1 MNFRDFDYCKIV
13 NVPDGDTVDVLVD
26 QGFDDST
33 VVRLRLKGINAPEV
47 KGETREAGE
56 AARDY
61 LKTLILKH
69 TNGTQE
75 LLVRSYKMKKTER
88 QKKDKYGRYLAV
100 LLSNGVNL
108 NEAMVNAGHAA
119 RYMDDE

>member
-1 MNFRDFDYCKIV
+1 MKYRDFEYCKIV
-13 NVPDGDTVDVLVD
+13 NVYDGDTVDVLVD

-47 KGETREAGE
+47 KGVTREAGE
-56 AARDY
+56 ASRDY
-61 LKTLILKH
+61 LKTLIAKH

-75 LLVRSYKMKKTER
+75 LLVRSYKTRRTVK

-100 LLSNGVNL
+100 LIARGVNL
-108 NEAMVNAGHAA
+108 NEVMVTAGHAVP
-119 RYMDDE
+119 YMEDE

>member
-1 MNFRDFDYCKIV
+1 MEYRDFEYCKIV
-13 NVPDGDTVDVLVD
+13 NVHDGDTVDVLVD

-33 VVRLRLKGINAPEV
+33 VVRLRLKGINSPEL

-56 AARDY
+56 ASRDY
-61 LKTLILKH
+61 LKTLIAKH

-75 LLVRSYKMKKTER
+75 LLVRSYKMKKTDR

-100 LLSNGVNL
+100 LFSAGVNL
-108 NEAMVNAGHAA
+108 NETMVSAGHAA
-119 RYMDDE
+119 RYMEDE

>member
-1 MNFRDFDYCKIV
+1 MEYRDFEYCKIV
-13 NVPDGDTVDVLVD
+13 NVYDGDTVDVLVD

-61 LKTLILKH
+61 LKALITKH

-75 LLVRSYKMKKTER
+75 LLVRSYKMKRTVK

-100 LLSNGVNL
+100 LFSNGVNL
-108 NEAMVNAGHAA
+108 NETMVSAGHAVP
-119 RYMDDE
+119 YMEDE